1 MNSGTNNAL
10 VKQLA
15 GMSQLVDKMNAEGV
29 CNSAC
34 QKRKKLERLKNDYM
48 KAKNKLHNAQPEFD
62 LAEKLYITE
71 KNGASYYQSNIQEAK
86 FKQEAEAE
94 VKGWDEIVLPI
105 LDKLESQIGYYKTQY
120 IYKSNVEY
128 LYDSYNKDLNQLYDN
143 IEKTRGKNNVND
155 RLAQFY
161 NDRSESIKT
170 VIKYLK
176 YVYWAL
182 FIIIIGVL
190 IYKKLYNDFT
200 YYPYILILA
209 VAPFTLSWFY
219 VFIMSRFRYF
229 VIDNIYLIF
238 LTTVIA
244 VFFLFNIVSNIP
256 FKHQAE

>member
-1 MNSGTNNAL
+1 MNRGAL
-10 VKQLA
+10 VKQLN

-62 LAEKLYITE
+62 LAEKRYITE

-86 FKQEAEAE
+86 FKKEAEAE

-105 LDKLESQIGYYKTQY
+105 LNKLETQIAF
-120 IYKSNVEY
+120 YKSQHMYKNNVDY
-128 LYDSYNKDLNQLYDN
+128 LYDSYNKDLTQLYDN

-161 NDRSESIKT
+161 NNRSETIKS
-170 VIKYLK
+170 VITYLK
-176 YVYWAL
+176 YIYWTL
-182 FIIIIGVL
+182 FIIIIGIM
-190 IYKKLYNDFT
+190 IYKKLYRDFT
-200 YYPYILILA
+200 YYPYVLLLA
-209 VAPFTLSWFY
+209 VAPFSLSWFY

-238 LTTVIA
+238 LTTVVA
-244 VFFLFNIVSNIP
+244 VFFLFNMVSNMP
-256 FKHQAE
+256 FKYQPE

>member
-1 MNSGTNNAL
+1 MNRRSL
-10 VKQLA
+10 EKQLN

-34 QKRKKLERLKNDYM
+34 QKRKKLERLRNDYM

-62 LAEKLYITE
+62 LAEKRYITE

-86 FKQEAEAE
+86 FKKEAEAE

-105 LDKLESQIGYYKTQY
+105 LNKLDTQIAF
-120 IYKSNVEY
+120 YKSQHMYKNNVDY
-128 LYDSYNKDLNQLYDN
+128 LYDSYNKDLTQLYDN
-143 IEKTRGKNNVND
+143 IEKTKGKNNVND

-161 NDRSESIKT
+161 NNRSETIKSIIT
-170 VIKYLK
+170 YLK
-176 YVYWAL
+176 YTYWIL
-182 FIIIIGVL
+182 FIIIIGIM
-190 IYKKLYNDFT
+190 IYKKLYRDFT
-200 YYPYILILA
+200 YYPYVLLLA
-209 VAPFTLSWFY
+209 VAPFSLSWFY

-244 VFFLFNIVSNIP
+244 VFFLFNKVSNIP
-256 FKHQAE
+256 FKYQPE